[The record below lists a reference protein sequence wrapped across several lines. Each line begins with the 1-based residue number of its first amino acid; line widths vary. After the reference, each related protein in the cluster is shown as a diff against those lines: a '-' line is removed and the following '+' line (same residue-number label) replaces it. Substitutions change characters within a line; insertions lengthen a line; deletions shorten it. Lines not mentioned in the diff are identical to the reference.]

1 MFLSDGG
8 ITLVKMG
15 FDWSLILSMLSD
27 VGL

>member
-15 FDWSLILSMLSD
+15 FDWSLILSMLPEAS
-27 VGL
+27 L

>member
-15 FDWSLILSMLSD
+15 FDWFLILSMLSD
-27 VGL
+27 AGL

>member
-15 FDWSLILSMLSD
+15 FDWSLILGMLSET
-27 VGL
+27 GL

>member
-15 FDWSLILSMLSD
+15 FDWSLILSMLPEVS
-27 VGL
+27 L

>member
-15 FDWSLILSMLSD
+15 FDWSLILSMLSE

>member
-15 FDWSLILSMLSD
+15 FDWSLILSMFSE

>member
-1 MFLSDGG
+1 MFLRDGG

-27 VGL
+27 AGL

>member
-15 FDWSLILSMLSD
+15 FDWSFILSMLSEA
-27 VGL
+27 GL

>member
-15 FDWSLILSMLSD
+15 FDWSLILGMLSE